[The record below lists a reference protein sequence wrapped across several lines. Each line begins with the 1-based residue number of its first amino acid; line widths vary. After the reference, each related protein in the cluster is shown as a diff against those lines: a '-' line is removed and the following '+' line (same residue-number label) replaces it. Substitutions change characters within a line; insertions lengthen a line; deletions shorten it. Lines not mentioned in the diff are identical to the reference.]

1 MYNQT
6 EVFQDLFLSKQ
17 RSVRNSEN
25 KWSNKNL
32 HRTYLTVAYV
42 QFKSSNW
49 MYDLKQKIILLEKL
63 IISRKRILFFKP
75 DIFKVELYL
84 AL

>member
-32 HRTYLTVAYV
+32 HRTYLTVVYV
-42 QFKSSNW
+42 QFKSSN
-49 MYDLKQKIILLEKL
+49 DLKQKIILLEKL
-63 IISRKRILFFKP
+63 TISRKRILFFKP

>member
-17 RSVRNSEN
+17 RLVRNSEN

-32 HRTYLTVAYV
+32 NRTYLTVVYV
-42 QFKSSNW
+42 QFKSSYW
-49 MYDLKQKIILLEKL
+49 MYDLKQKMSFAWE
-63 IISRKRILFFKP
+63 ISHLSQKDPVFQTRYF
-75 DIFKVELYL
+75 
-84 AL
+84 

>member
-32 HRTYLTVAYV
+32 HRTYLTVVYV

-63 IISRKRILFFKP
+63 TISRKRILFFKP

>member
-6 EVFQDLFLSKQ
+6 EVLQDLFLSKQ

-32 HRTYLTVAYV
+32 HLTYLTGVYV
-42 QFKSSNW
+42 QFKSSYW
-49 MYDLKQKIILLEKL
+49 MYDLKQKMSFAWEVSHLSQKDRVFQTIY
-63 IISRKRILFFKP
+63 F
-75 DIFKVELYL
+75 
-84 AL
+84 

>member
-6 EVFQDLFLSKQ
+6 EVLQNLFLSKQ
-17 RSVRNSEN
+17 RSVRNSDN

-32 HRTYLTVAYV
+32 HRTYLTVVYV

-49 MYDLKQKIILLEKL
+49 MYDLKQKIIFAWKINHFTEKD
-63 IISRKRILFFKP
+63 SVFQTRYF
-75 DIFKVELYL
+75 
-84 AL
+84 

>member
-6 EVFQDLFLSKQ
+6 EVLQDLFLSKQ

-32 HRTYLTVAYV
+32 HRTYLTVVYV

>member
-6 EVFQDLFLSKQ
+6 EVFQDLFFSKQ
-17 RSVRNSEN
+17 RLVRNSEN

-32 HRTYLTVAYV
+32 NQTYLTVVYV
-42 QFKSSNW
+42 QFKSSYW
-49 MYDLKQKIILLEKL
+49 MYDLKQKIIFPEKL
-63 IISRKRILFFKP
+63 AISRQRILFFKP

-84 AL
+84 AF

>member
-32 HRTYLTVAYV
+32 HRTYLTVVYV

>member
-6 EVFQDLFLSKQ
+6 VVLQDLFLSKQ

-32 HRTYLTVAYV
+32 HRTYLTVVYV

-49 MYDLKQKIILLEKL
+49 MYDLKQKIIFAWK
-63 IISRKRILFFKP
+63 INHFTQKDSVFQTRYF
-75 DIFKVELYL
+75 
-84 AL
+84 

>member
-6 EVFQDLFLSKQ
+6 EVLQDLFLSKQ

-32 HRTYLTVAYV
+32 HRTYLTVVYV

-63 IISRKRILFFKP
+63 TNSRKRILFFKP
-75 DIFKVELYL
+75 DFFKVELYL

>member
-6 EVFQDLFLSKQ
+6 EVLQDLFLSKQ

-32 HRTYLTVAYV
+32 HRTYLTVVYV

-63 IISRKRILFFKP
+63 IISPKRILFFKP